1 MVNNNH
7 EIFITTEPEENTEI
21 KNITY
26 YQAHKNEI
34 LLQKK
39 QYYLVSR
46 DKLLKK
52 TKCEC
57 GSVVSVA
64 GYRRHL
70 LSLKH
75 KKFIDSNSKN
85 TDLQTI
91 SEEDLT
97 SPDQR

>member
-57 GSVVSVA
+57 GAIVSVA

-91 SEEDLT
+91 SENLT